1 MFFLVTNHLTPSFFY
16 STIGSFA
23 FSQKGNLQLG
33 SQLVTEA
40 LNQHPRHIYPAF
52 QKHAGISVH
61 CTKPEYCTDF
71 SHSRSLTSLQQ
82 KDLLKT
88 KSEVQPDLHFLYT
101 LSVTNTK

>member
-40 LNQHPRHIYPAF
+40 LSEHPRHIYPAF
-52 QKHAGISVH
+52 QKHAGVSVH

-71 SHSRSLTSLQQ
+71 SHSRSPTSLQQ

-88 KSEVQPDLHFLYT
+88 KSEVQPDLHFLYIHYFT
-101 LSVTNTK
+101 CH